1 MSKLEIYFFLLLFK
15 DGQFTASQCVGIWVA
30 VGPYASFTM
39 QPSDQTKML
48 TKPRVI
54 KKPRFKNFI
63 ITTMKVF
70 YENCLHNISFA
81 TL

>member
-1 MSKLEIYFFLLLFK
+1 
-15 DGQFTASQCVGIWVA
+15 
-30 VGPYASFTM
+30 M

-70 YENCLHNISFA
+70 YENCTISVLPHFNRGVNKGGA
-81 TL
+81 GVAIAPPYFGSIEAAAG